1 MLSVTHNLAAMN
13 SYRQLNTTSKSRA
26 KSSEKLATGLSINR
40 AADDAAGLAISEKMR
55 QLIRGLDQG
64 TENAQDGVSWV
75 QIGDGALTEA
85 HSILQRMN
93 ELSVQA
99 LNGTNSSSDREA
111 IQQEFDQLQIEL
123 DRIFA

>member
-1 MLSVTHNLAAMN
+1 MQ
-13 SYRQLNTTSKSRA
+13 QLNINTKNRA
-26 KSSEKLATGLSINR
+26 KATEKLATGYRINR

-64 TENAQDGVSWV
+64 TENAQDGISWV

-85 HSILQRMN
+85 HAILQRMN

-99 LNGTNSSSDREA
+99 LNGTKSQSDRDA
-111 IQQEFDQLQIEL
+111 IQQEKRFNYKIS
-123 DRIFA
+123 FF